1 MAASF
6 TTDRLLITPL
16 EMGDGRFIFELVNT
30 PGWLKFIGNR
40 NVHSNDDAT
49 EFIKNIIDN
58 PHTDYWIV
66 KLKQDH
72 VCIGIVTFIKRN
84 YLQYH
89 DIGCAF
95 LPQYVNNGYAHEAT
109 EVVLHYVID
118 SHKLKRIAAITTAEN
133 ITSIKLLEKLG
144 LGFLRDIMVRNEQ
157 LRLYEADTDLISIS
171 GLVKSFF
178 SVFTSKSNAQP
189 RLDLLKEIC
198 VPEVSL
204 ANRSMSKTDFF
215 DLASFVKS
223 RHTMLTDGTLME
235 FEEKEIFSET
245 RIIKGIAS
253 RFSEYEKKGI
263 LYRKRFKIKGNKLFQ
278 FVKIKQSWKIS
289 SVVWEDYE
297 YD

>member
-1 MAASF
+1 MSASF

-16 EMGDGRFIFELVNT
+16 EMGDSRFIFELVNT

-58 PHTDYWIV
+58 PDTDYWIV
-66 KLKQDH
+66 KLKKDH

-95 LPQYVNNGYAHEAT
+95 LPQYVNNGYAYEAT

-118 SHKLKRIAAITTAEN
+118 THKLKRIAAITTAEN

-204 ANRSMSKTDFF
+204 ANRNMSKTDFF